1 MPEPVRTSDPDG
13 IDFGRIMQL
22 TFVTTIVV
30 GAPIVALLSIPFSL
44 PTWSDR
50 AMFAVRVGALVWF
63 VTAIVVYFHERKR
76 VATNDMAAETAT
88 GTESRRTEGANG
100 QVGNDIEETTGTVAV
115 EREQDSSGD
124 R

>member
-30 GAPIVALLSIPFSL
+30 GAPIVAILSIPFSL

-76 VATNDMAAETAT
+76 VATNDTTAETAT
-88 GTESRRTEGANG
+88 GTESRRTEGA
-100 QVGNDIEETTGTVAV
+100 DETDEKDLGEAASMVAA
-115 EREQDSSGD
+115 ERGQDSSGD